1 MADKELGITV
11 TGNLSDIE
19 AKIQELTSLLNN
31 INDVKIDAN
40 MDTESIK
47 ADIESLQGALNELDN
62 EVITPEVATEGISDV
77 STEAE
82 SAKGDMEDLGESGEE
97 AGSMIEGGM
106 AVASLAVLA
115 LGADVEETAQK
126 LGDLSVSYSKLGS
139 SFEGGSAA
147 LRDQVANITDTEF
160 PEDEALTYI
169 SLLKRM
175 GVAQE
180 DLVGSADDLN
190 KIRSATQSSVS
201 DMTPLLQG
209 LRAMNYDVSN
219 LEGAYNALYFANAKY
234 VGGLPQFSSD
244 LMRYSSYF
252 NEMGFTI
259 DQAAVVLAQ
268 AQKKWPNPREMRTNL
283 KKAVD
288 ESDGDL
294 SKFASSL
301 GMTTD
306 QIINADSTTGQYAG
320 KIEQV
325 SQQYEQTATTTQ
337 KVDAATADLNTRY
350 GDITKTLYDAGGA
363 VYSFSKGIA
372 EAWLI
377 AKAAFKVGI
386 LEEDYAAKFIE
397 KPLMKGVDIIKGFGE
412 KAKPLM
418 DDLGSILTKPF
429 TKTKVPELISPEML
443 SGVDDGFAQME
454 AKIAQK
460 SGGFTDDLVKTLQKA
475 VPKVKVPAGL
485 IPEGIGS
492 TITKGI
498 GRIAPKLLGE
508 GATVG
513 ILFGQG
519 MYNALDNT
527 KKGLGTLIVEMYSL
541 DILKNIPVL
550 GDMVSQAEWFLN
562 LIGTPEQWASVLIG
576 KQNVEKMQA
585 WLAGVQ
591 DWTRQSWDW
600 IVAWVM
606 NLPSAI
612 GEAATGIYD
621 SAVSLWNEFI
631 KGFTEAFSPVTTLL
645 SDAETKIKDGF
656 QWLIDLPGKAWQWGW
671 DIIDSWKRGFG
682 ESLDGAKGWIEDK
695 LTYLSGLLEGHSPPK
710 EGPLSEIDQWGVNIG
725 RSFMEGIGEG
735 ISGGTGLITST
746 LTNLG
751 GQFGLNNF
759 SLPTS
764 TAGALQTTGSTIPV
778 TINLTLPAMNSREEA
793 VKYGTAAGEAA
804 GQSFAEV
811 LRGQATNAGVSTVN
825 MMR

>member
-19 AKIQELTSLLNN
+19 AKIQELTSLLGG
-31 INDVKIDAN
+31 INDVSIGAEADFEGVKGELAN
-40 MDTESIK
+40 
-47 ADIESLQGALNELDN
+47 LQETLNTLDS
-62 EVITPEVATEGISDV
+62 EVITPEVSADGIADV

-82 SAKGDMEDLGESGEE
+82 SASGDMEDLGEAGEE
-97 AGSMIEGGM
+97 AGSMIESGM

-126 LGDLSVSYSKLGS
+126 LGDISVSYSKLGS

-180 DLVGSADDLN
+180 DLVDSADDLN

-209 LRAMNYDVSN
+209 LRSMNYDVSN

-234 VGGLPQFSSD
+234 VGGLPAFSSD
-244 LMRYSSYF
+244 LRKYGSYF
-252 NEMGFTI
+252 EDMGLNI
-259 DQAAVVLAQ
+259 DQAAVILVE
-268 AQKKWPNPREMRTNL
+268 AQKKWPDPRQMRTHL
-283 KKAVD
+283 KEALD
-288 ESDGDL
+288 QSGGDVN
-294 SKFASSL
+294 KFADAL
-301 GMTTD
+301 GIPND
-306 QIINADSTTGQYAG
+306 KLKNAGNVTGEYAG
-320 KIEQV
+320 KVESV
-325 SQQYEQTATTTQ
+325 SKQYGETATATQ

-350 GDITKTLYDAGGA
+350 GDITKTLYDAAGA
-363 VYSFSKGIA
+363 VYTFTKTIG

-377 AKAAFKVGI
+377 DKAAFKVGI

-397 KPLMKGVDIIKGFGE
+397 KPLMKGVDIVKGFGE
-412 KAKPLM
+412 KARPLM
-418 DDLGSILTKPF
+418 DDIGKILTKPF
-429 TKTKVPELISPEML
+429 TKGTATEIVSPELL
-443 SGVDDGFAQME
+443 SGVDDSFAQME
-454 AKIAQK
+454 SKIAQK
-460 SGGFTDDLVKTLQKA
+460 SGGFTDDLVRTLRGA

-492 TITKGI
+492 TLTKGI
-498 GRIAPKLLGE
+498 SKIAPKVLGE
-508 GATVG
+508 GATIG

-527 KKGLGTLIVEMYSL
+527 KKGLGTLLVETFSL
-541 DILKNIPVL
+541 DLFKDVPIL

-562 LIGTPEQWASVLIG
+562 LIGTPEQWATVLVG

-585 WLAGVQ
+585 WLGGVQ
-591 DWTRQSWDW
+591 EWTRQSWDW

-606 NLPSAI
+606 NLPTAI

-645 SDAETKIKDGF
+645 SDAETTIKDGF

-671 DIIDSWKRGFG
+671 DIIDSWKKGLG
-682 ESLDGAKGWIEDK
+682 DALDGSKQWIEDK
-695 LTYLSGLLEGHSPPK
+695 LSYLSGLLEGHSPPK

-725 RSFMEGIGEG
+725 RSFVEGIGEG
-735 ISGGTGLITST
+735 IGISSSILSSALSGISGGFTPGSFALPAAATTGLSTS
-746 LTNLG
+746 
-751 GQFGLNNF
+751 
-759 SLPTS
+759 
-764 TAGALQTTGSTIPV
+764 GSTIPV

-793 VKYGTAAGEAA
+793 VQYGSAAGQAA
-804 GQSFAEV
+804 GQSLAEV

>member
-19 AKIQELTSLLNN
+19 SKIQELTSLLNN
-31 INDVKIDAN
+31 VDDVHIAAD
-40 MDTESIK
+40 MDTETIQ
-47 ADIESLQGALNELDN
+47 ADIQALQGALDELDN
-62 EVITPEVATEGISDV
+62 EVVTPEVATEGISDV

-97 AGSMIEGGM
+97 AGSMIEEGM
-106 AVASLAVLA
+106 GIASLAVLA
-115 LGADVEETAQK
+115 LGSDVETTAQK
-126 LGDLSVSYSKLGS
+126 LGDLSVSYAKLGS
-139 SFEGGSAA
+139 SFEGGSGA
-147 LRDQVANITDTEF
+147 LRDQVATITDTEF

-180 DLVGSADDLN
+180 DLVGSAEDLN

-219 LEGAYNALYFANAKY
+219 LEGAYDALYFANAKY

-244 LMRYSSYF
+244 LMKYSSYF
-252 NEMGFTI
+252 NQMGLTI
-259 DQAAVVLAQ
+259 DEAAVVLVQ

-306 QIINADSTTGQYAG
+306 QIKNAESTTGQYHG
-320 KIEQV
+320 KVEAV
-325 SQQYEQTATTTQ
+325 SKQYEETATTTQ
-337 KVDAATADLNTRY
+337 KVGAATADLNTRY
-350 GDITKTLYDAGGA
+350 GEITKTLYDAGGA

-397 KPLMKGVDIIKGFGE
+397 KPLMKGVDKIKSFGG
-412 KAKPLM
+412 KVKPLM
-418 DDLGSILTKPF
+418 DDLGKILTKPF
-429 TKTKVPELISPEML
+429 TKAKVPELISPEML

-454 AKIAQK
+454 SKIAQK
-460 SGGFTDDLVKTLQKA
+460 SGGFTDDLVKTLEKA

-492 TITKGI
+492 TLTKGI
-498 GRIAPKLLGE
+498 GKIAPKVLGE
-508 GATVG
+508 GATIG

-527 KKGLGTLIVEMYSL
+527 KKGLGTLLVEIFSL
-541 DILKNIPVL
+541 DLLKDIPVI

-562 LIGTPEQWASVLIG
+562 LIGTPEQWATVLVG

-591 DWTRQSWDW
+591 EWTRQSWDW
-600 IVAWVM
+600 VVAWVM
-606 NLPSAI
+606 NLPAAV
-612 GEAATGIYD
+612 GEGAAQLYEAAK
-621 SAVSLWNEFI
+621 SLWDQFV
-631 KGFTEAFSPVTTLL
+631 KGFTEAFAPVTGLL
-645 SDAETKIKDGF
+645 DDAEKTIDSGLEF
-656 QWLIDLPGKAWQWGW
+656 LGDLPGKAWQWGW
-671 DIIDSWKRGFG
+671 DTINSWKEGIG
-682 ESLDGAKGWIEDK
+682 SALDGTKQWLEDK
-695 LTYLSGLLEGHSPPK
+695 LEPLTSILEGHSPPR
-710 EGPLSEIDQWGVNIG
+710 EGPLQDIDTWGRNIG
-725 RSFMEGIGEG
+725 RSFIQGIGEG
-735 ISGGTGLITST
+735 IGVSSNLLDSALST
-746 LTNLG
+746 VSNS
-751 GQFGLNNF
+751 FGLSQF
-759 SLPTS
+759 SLPQAATS
-764 TAGALQTTGSTIPV
+764 ALQTSGSTIPV
-778 TINLTLPAMNSREEA
+778 TINLTLPPMNSREEA
-793 VKYGTAAGEAA
+793 VSYGSAAGEAA